1 MHILSQ
7 VAGFVSE
14 NGLILCPNLAGF
26 LARSGRFLTSEIGWF
41 YFTTDTDAIVHPFR
55 NIHLAGLCY
64 LTSTIFGKNRFD
76 AYH

>member
-41 YFTTDTDAIVHPFR
+41 YFTTDKTINYR
-55 NIHLAGLCY
+55 TIGTKLAECKKDHTGV
-64 LTSTIFGKNRFD
+64 
-76 AYH
+76 